1 MSTTP
6 VQHDEILV
14 ALSDLQNKITLDPND
29 ISMNFLK
36 QIVNFIIIPLQH
48 VFTCSLAMGIVPS
61 KMKIAKVIPIFKSG
75 DPADLNNYRPI
86 SLLCSFSKIL

>member
-1 MSTTP
+1 
-6 VQHDEILV
+6 
-14 ALSDLQNKITLDPND
+14 
-29 ISMNFLK
+29 
-36 QIVNFIIIPLQH
+36 
-48 VFTCSLAMGIVPS
+48 MGIVPS